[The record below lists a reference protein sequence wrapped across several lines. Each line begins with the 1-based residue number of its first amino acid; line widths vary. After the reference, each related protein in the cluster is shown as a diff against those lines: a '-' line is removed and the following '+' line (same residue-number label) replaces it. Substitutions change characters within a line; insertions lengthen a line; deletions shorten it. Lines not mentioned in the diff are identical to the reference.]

1 MRWFKTL
8 SWICGSIIVLG
19 IIGYFVD
26 VLICFRSLRCYAGP
40 VAGIVFGLGIAGLAL
55 LVLIVAGLVKWFKKK

>member
-19 IIGYFVD
+19 IIGYFID
-26 VLICFRSLRCYAGP
+26 VLLCSRSLECLAGP

-55 LVLIVAGLVKWFKKK
+55 LVLIVAGLVKWFQKK